1 MRHTPPPDVGSLM
14 GRRFMVLSASMG
26 AGHDMVA
33 GELARRLEGR
43 GHQVL
48 VRDVL
53 TLLPPGTG
61 PTLRAFYRASLRYAP
76 RVYEA
81 LYAAFLS
88 LEPGSAPGPGP
99 NIAPLANLAERR
111 LVDLVEQWRPDA
123 VVSTFHL
130 AAYVTGR
137 LRLRRALPVPSAV
150 CVIDFAVHRGWLHPG
165 NDLYVCVS
173 DLAAETVRTA
183 TGRPAVVPGPVVPPE
198 FQVRSVTAGDHWAE
212 VFARHAPGRPPVLL
226 SAGAWG
232 IGPGLRDTARA
243 LSRHGCLPV
252 LLCGRDERLRRRAE
266 PLPGVLALG
275 WVDDMP
281 GLMSAARALVDNAAG
296 QTAVQALAAGLP
308 VVGHHPIPGHGA
320 MGVREMAGAG
330 LSVYAADLDDL
341 RAALDR
347 LVPSGPERT
356 RYIARGRSA
365 FRGDAARPVADLVDS
380 GKPPP
385 GAGRSTAGDPVDH

>member
-1 MRHTPPPDVGSLM
+1 M

-33 GELARRLEGR
+33 AELARRLEVS

-61 PTLRAFYRASLRYAP
+61 STLRTFYRASLRHAP
-76 RVYEA
+76 RVYGA
-81 LYAAFLS
+81 LYSAFLS
-88 LEPGSAPGPGP
+88 LDPGSGLD
-99 NIAPLANLAERR
+99 IAPLAALAERR
-111 LVDLVEQWRPDA
+111 LVDLVRRWRPDA

-130 AAYVTGR
+130 AAHVTGR
-137 LRLRRALPVPSAV
+137 LRLRRALAVPSAV

-173 DLAAETVRTA
+173 DRAAETVRTA
-183 TGRPAVVPGPVVPPE
+183 TGRPAAAPGPVVPPG
-198 FQVRSVTAGDHWAE
+198 FHQPTGAGEAHWAE

-232 IGPGLRDTARA
+232 IGPGLRETARA
-243 LSRHGCLPV
+243 LSHHGCLPV
-252 LLCGRDERLRRRAE
+252 LLCGRDARLRRRAE

-308 VVGHHPIPGHGA
+308 VVGHRPIPGHGA

-330 LSVYAADLDDL
+330 LSVHATDLDQL
-341 RAALDR
+341 RTVLDR
-347 LVPSGPERT
+347 MVPAGPERT
-356 RYIARGRSA
+356 RYTTLGRSA
-365 FRGDAARPVADLVDS
+365 FRDDAARLVADLV
-380 GKPPP
+380 GTGEPPAP
-385 GAGRSTAGDPVDH
+385 EVGRTTAEDPVDR